1 MMLWR
6 GWSLWC
12 GWGAWKHEGGGPA
25 PPLPRSQTNNRTL
38 QNFAEKRKILQNVG
52 WRQMAAQPRS
62 AHTIKRYTPFT
73 FNESG
78 FRLTGSRSDPRQKK
92 KMNPNPFI
100 SKNPDPDQSFKK
112 NQNPTKNLIRIQP
125 EKNSP
130 SDRTGSESKILMS
143 TFCCCIHSC
152 TAINHASRVLYN
164 LTSSLRFVFCFCF
177 FLSLDNQRTTCHDK
191 D

>member
-92 KMNPNPFI
+92 KWIRTRSSVKTLIRIKASRKIRIRQKIWFGSNLKKTVLLI
-100 SKNPDPDQSFKK
+100 GPDPDPKFWC
-112 NQNPTKNLIRIQP
+112 QP
-125 EKNSP
+125 SAVAY
-130 SDRTGSESKILMS
+130 TL
-143 TFCCCIHSC
+143 
-152 TAINHASRVLYN
+152 AL
-164 LTSSLRFVFCFCF
+164 
-177 FLSLDNQRTTCHDK
+177 Q
-191 D
+191 